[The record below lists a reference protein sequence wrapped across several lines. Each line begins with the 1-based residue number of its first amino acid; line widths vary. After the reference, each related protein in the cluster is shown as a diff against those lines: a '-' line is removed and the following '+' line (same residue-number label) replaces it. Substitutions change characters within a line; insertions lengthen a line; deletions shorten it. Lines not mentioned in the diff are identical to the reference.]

1 MDDRIASKLVSLNS
15 EFYQTFASHFAA
27 TRMRLQPGV
36 VKILADLPMDADILD
51 LGCGNGELAGTL
63 AHRGHRGRYLG
74 FDFSPELIDIAREKL
89 EAYASYTF
97 IDGDLAAQDW
107 ALPVREYAD
116 TELGK
121 SSFDVIFAFATLHHL
136 PGHDLHKKTLCKI
149 HTLLHQEGSFIHSNW
164 QFLNSQRL
172 RERIQP
178 WEMIGI
184 TSEDVDHGD
193 YLLDWRHGG
202 HGLRYVHHFDEG
214 ELGRL
219 AVETGFT
226 VIDSFFSDGEGG
238 NLGLYQVWKKA
249 IHAP

>member
-1 MDDRIASKLVSLNS
+1 MDKRIVSKLLSLNS
-15 EFYQTFASHFAA
+15 EFYQTFASHFSA

-36 VKILADLPMDADILD
+36 VKIIGNLPMDADILD

-63 AHRGHRGRYLG
+63 AQQGHGGRYLG
-74 FDFSPELIDIAREKL
+74 VDFSSELIGIAREKL
-89 EAYASYTF
+89 DANPRYTF
-97 IDGDLAAQDW
+97 IQGDLGAPDW
-107 ALPVREYAD
+107 ALPVNKYAD

-121 SSFDVIFAFATLHHL
+121 PTFDVIFAFATLHHL
-136 PGHDLHKKTLCKI
+136 PGHDLHTKTLCGV
-149 HTLLHQEGSFIHSNW
+149 HSLLHQEGTFIHSNW

-172 RERIQP
+172 QGRIQP

-193 YLLDWRHGG
+193 FLLDWRHGG
-202 HGLRYVHHFDEG
+202 QGLRYVHHFDED

-226 VIDSFFSDGEGG
+226 VSASFFSDGEGG

-249 IHAP
+249 VHGP